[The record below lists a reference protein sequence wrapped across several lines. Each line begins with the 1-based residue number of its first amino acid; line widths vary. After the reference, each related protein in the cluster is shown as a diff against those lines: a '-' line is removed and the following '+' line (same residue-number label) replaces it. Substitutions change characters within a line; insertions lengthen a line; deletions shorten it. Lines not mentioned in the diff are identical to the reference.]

1 MKLGEKILE
10 YRKKLGLSQE
20 ALGEKVGVSRQTVSK
35 WEIGQTIPELEKMIL
50 LAKEFG
56 TTIDEL
62 VQDEENQVQEENQD
76 INQGKMKNKFINKR
90 YNKKFLK
97 ILTTILIIA
106 IICFIGKVG
115 YRIILL
121 NGFEKQ
127 IKEFMPHYYLDRE
140 PVEENYRLEITTFN
154 TERGI
159 SGVYDE
165 MIAFYVK
172 GNKYVKKK
180 MIDGELYNP
189 VMIEHLDFDTG
200 NYYSIDNETKK
211 YQQKSFKDLNS
222 KKHFEL
228 TLQKDSLINDILDN
242 IKIEGWKNKIKFALD
257 FDKKIN
263 CWRRHT
269 YSINV
274 VSDTNIS
281 RSVSVNSNH
290 IGYTINTFDENNA
303 SCHTSINYNLD
314 KDVVV
319 AESLTALP
327 DLTDYTEI
335 QN

>member
-50 LAKEFG
+50 LAKEFK

-76 INQGKMKNKFINKR
+76 IDQEKMKNKFINKI
-90 YNKKFLK
+90 YNKKLLK
-97 ILTTILIIA
+97 ILTIILVIA

-127 IKEFMPHYYLDRE
+127 IREFIPYYYLDRE

-159 SGVYDE
+159 SGVHDK
-165 MIAFYVK
+165 MLAFYVK
-172 GNKYVKKK
+172 GNKYVKKT
-180 MIDGELYNP
+180 MIDGEQYKP
-189 VMIEHLDFDTG
+189 IKIEHLDFDTNDYYDIDTINKTYKKDDFG
-200 NYYSIDNETKK
+200 NLNFKK
-211 YQQKSFKDLNS
+211 NL
-222 KKHFEL
+222 EL
-228 TLQKDSLINDILDN
+228 TNQMDYLVNDILGN

-257 FDKKIN
+257 FDKKIGV
-263 CWRRHT
+263 WKGYR
-269 YSINV
+269 YSINIM
-274 VSDTNIS
+274 SDTNIA
-281 RSVSVNSNH
+281 RSVGVDSKSLSYS
-290 IGYTINTFDENNA
+290 ITTFDEIDA
-303 SCHTSINYNLD
+303 SCHTSTYYNLD

-327 DLTDYTEI
+327 DLTEYTEV

>member
-35 WEIGQTIPELEKMIL
+35 WEIGQTIPELEKIIL

-62 VQDEENQVQEENQD
+62 VQDEENQILEEKNS
-76 INQGKMKNKFINKR
+76 INENKFINKFC
-90 YNKKFLK
+90 NKKALK
-97 ILTTILIIA
+97 ILAIVFTIII
-106 IICFIGKVG
+106 IFFISKVS
-115 YRIILL
+115 YRLALL

-127 IKEFMPHYYLDRE
+127 IREFIPHYYLDRE
-140 PVEENYRLEITTFN
+140 PVEENYRLEVSTFK
-154 TERGI
+154 TERGV
-159 SGVYDE
+159 STVYDE

-172 GNKYVKKK
+172 GNKYVKKT

-189 VMIEHLDFDTG
+189 VKIEHLDFDTRD
-200 NYYSIDNETKK
+200 YYDIDTINKTYIKEM
-211 YQQKSFKDLNS
+211 YKDLVL
-222 KKHFEL
+222 KKTLEL
-228 TLQKDSLINDILDN
+228 TVQNEYLINDILEN
-242 IKIEGWKNKIKFALD
+242 FKIEGWKNKIKFALD

-303 SCHTSINYNLD
+303 SCHTSVNYNLD